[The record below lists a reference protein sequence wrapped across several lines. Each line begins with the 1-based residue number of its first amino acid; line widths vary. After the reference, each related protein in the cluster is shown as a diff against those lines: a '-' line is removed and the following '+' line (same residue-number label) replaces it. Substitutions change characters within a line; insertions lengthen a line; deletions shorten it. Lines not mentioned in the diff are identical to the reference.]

1 MKGNKAVLEA
11 LNKQLACELT
21 SRDQYFIHS
30 RMYHDWGMNKLFERL
45 NHEMEEESGHA
56 AGLISRILFLEG
68 TPAMT
73 PGQLNVGRDVESM
86 LANDLRQE
94 YDTVAMLRAAIEVCE
109 REGDYVSR
117 ALLTGMLDD
126 TEEDHTHWLEM
137 QIGLIKQMGLENYIQ
152 SQT

>member
-11 LNKQLACELT
+11 LNKQLAGELT

-73 PGQLNVGRDVESM
+73 PGKLNVGRDVESM

-117 ALLTGMLDD
+117 ALLSGMLDD

-137 QIGLIKQMGLENYIQ
+137 QLGLIKQMGLENYIQ
-152 SQT
+152 SQS